1 MNAQTMPTAIREQ
14 LVLKIA
20 LGDSDEQTYR
30 TLFSSGV
37 DIPPVEFTAG
47 QGIYSYPGLA
57 SADNP
62 RLLTVPYCSF
72 LNDST

>member
-14 LVLKIA
+14 LVLKVA

-62 RLLTVPYCSF
+62 RLLMVPFSSF
-72 LNDST
+72 LNEST